1 MFQVTEREKGKCF
14 FGCTGDV
21 ATLTKDGQPIKLCR
35 THLWQ
40 ALGNG
45 EKKAKEK
52 PEQK

>member
-1 MFQVTEREKGKCF
+1 
-14 FGCTGDV
+14 V

-45 EKKAKEK
+45 EKKEKTPKEPK
-52 PEQK
+52 AEKKTV